1 MKDFKPQVVEALN
14 KILPTYY
21 ELFLGKDIELPC
33 ITYSVGNDETIIHTE
48 EAGIT
53 DVRFTI
59 KLWGY
64 SISELS
70 QYAIQVDE
78 AMRAMR
84 FRRNNY
90 NELSTDN
97 QICLIFN
104 YVGTAFEKY

>member
-1 MKDFKPQVVEALN
+1 MIDFKPQVVEELE
-14 KILPTYY
+14 KVLPTYY

-33 ITYSVGNDETIIHTE
+33 ITYSVGNDEEIIHTE
-48 EAGIT
+48 EAGVTNI
-53 DVRFTI
+53 RFI
-59 KLWGY
+59 VKLWGY

-70 QYAIQVDE
+70 QYAKQADA
-78 AMRAMR
+78 AMRAMG

-104 YVGTAFEKY
+104 YEGTALEKF